1 VGHVNTTSGHAALSS
16 LQTALAGRYVFERE
30 LGRGGMATVYL
41 ARDVRHDRD
50 VALKVLRPDLGQLLG
65 AQRFLA
71 EIKLTA
77 RLQHPNILP
86 LFDSGAAGELLYYVM
101 PYVRGESLREKLT
114 RERSLG
120 VDDAVAIARGIAAA
134 LQHAHRHGV
143 VHRDIKPE
151 NVLLSDGVPIVAD
164 FGVARALAAAGD
176 SRATQ
181 AGMAIGTPAYM
192 SPEQAMGEGDV
203 DHRADLYS
211 VGCVLFEML
220 TGDVPYPGATAAVV
234 RQHLMAAVPSAR
246 LVRANV
252 PAAVDAVIMRALAKD
267 REDRFSSAAEMS
279 AALVSAPPIEPMP
292 DYSKVAEPVT
302 RSTSPF
308 VGRRKELAELFAR
321 LDALPGG
328 RGGLVLIG
336 GEPGVGKTKL
346 TEAVLLEARARGHV
360 CVVGHCYEMD
370 CGPPYLPFLEQL
382 EYAVR
387 TVPPGRLRA
396 VLGGGAAEIARIM
409 PGLRQLYPDILGP
422 LDLPPDQQRSFLFR
436 HYRNYLQR
444 GSDNVPLVALFDD
457 LHWADESTLL
467 LLEFLAPHLAR
478 MRILVLGTYRDEELD
493 VARPFASS
501 LERLTRQ
508 RLADRLSLRRMPES
522 DVADLLALL
531 GAPEPP
537 ATLVRAIFAET
548 EGNPFFVEEVFRHL
562 NEEGRLLDATGHWR
576 AGLHLDRMEVP
587 EGVRLV
593 IGRRL
598 QRVSAGCRAALTAA
612 AVIGPRFDLALLEA
626 VGDVEADALL
636 QMLEEAER
644 AGLVIAQQGKRKT
657 RYGFAHEL
665 IRHTL
670 IETLSLPRRLK
681 GHRRTAE
688 AMEKVYADRLELH
701 ACDLA
706 YQFFQS
712 GSQEDEEKTT
722 RYLLLAGRRALA
734 AGAFEEALAQ
744 AEKAFSIL
752 ETADS
757 RRLADL
763 LWVKGSAL
771 RGLGKWSDAKEAYL
785 RALDR
790 YEALG
795 AQTELLQLACTMA
808 EIGAG
813 HLETAALVARVLRAT
828 DDTPSTDRAR
838 LLAYGGRALAMSGH
852 YVDGMT
858 MSDRAVAMA
867 TAIGDT
873 KARADVLSERTAIL
887 QSYGRIADATPS
899 AIEAFVLLNQTSNHW
914 GALWGGS
921 RVQWCYRFNGRPRD
935 VVSMGDDLL
944 RQAVGIGH
952 VGVKLTVTDSL
963 FRARWMLAPHVDLLA
978 SAATTTAREFAEFG
992 TFGEATHLFAAWDHF
1007 ERDDGADPGADLADK
1022 AEGFGYEI
1030 WRDTFWA
1037 AYFAFSAHTHPER
1050 ALAILDAN
1058 AKALPTLGQPAFIGA
1073 WSALRWVLL
1082 GLVRLGERTRAAT
1095 LYPYFQELER
1105 MGFVVDAGG
1114 LTETYAGIAAA
1125 AGERWDAA
1133 ERHFERALRAANEM
1147 PHVPE
1152 QADVRYWH
1160 AWMLHARNAAGD
1172 VERARVLIEEALPMF
1187 ERAGRKRRKRE
1198 SEELLGAC
1206 GRE

>member
-1 VGHVNTTSGHAALSS
+1 MHKVPGIDHAFIVAFCVGRVGHVNTTSAHAVLSS

-360 CVVGHCYEMD
+360 GVVGHCYEMD

-422 LDLPPDQQRSFLFR
+422 LDLPPDQQRPFLFR

-457 LHWADESTLL
+457 LHWADE
-467 LLEFLAPHLAR
+467 
-478 MRILVLGTYRDEELD
+478 
-493 VARPFASS
+493 
-501 LERLTRQ
+501 
-508 RLADRLSLRRMPES
+508 
-522 DVADLLALL
+522 
-531 GAPEPP
+531 
-537 ATLVRAIFAET
+537 
-548 EGNPFFVEEVFRHL
+548 
-562 NEEGRLLDATGHWR
+562 
-576 AGLHLDRMEVP
+576 
-587 EGVRLV
+587 
-593 IGRRL
+593 
-598 QRVSAGCRAALTAA
+598 
-612 AVIGPRFDLALLEA
+612 
-626 VGDVEADALL
+626 
-636 QMLEEAER
+636 
-644 AGLVIAQQGKRKT
+644 
-657 RYGFAHEL
+657 
-665 IRHTL
+665 
-670 IETLSLPRRLK
+670 
-681 GHRRTAE
+681 
-688 AMEKVYADRLELH
+688 
-701 ACDLA
+701 
-706 YQFFQS
+706 
-712 GSQEDEEKTT
+712 
-722 RYLLLAGRRALA
+722 
-734 AGAFEEALAQ
+734 
-744 AEKAFSIL
+744 
-752 ETADS
+752 
-757 RRLADL
+757 
-763 LWVKGSAL
+763 
-771 RGLGKWSDAKEAYL
+771 
-785 RALDR
+785 
-790 YEALG
+790 
-795 AQTELLQLACTMA
+795 
-808 EIGAG
+808 
-813 HLETAALVARVLRAT
+813 
-828 DDTPSTDRAR
+828 
-838 LLAYGGRALAMSGH
+838 
-852 YVDGMT
+852 
-858 MSDRAVAMA
+858 
-867 TAIGDT
+867 
-873 KARADVLSERTAIL
+873 
-887 QSYGRIADATPS
+887 
-899 AIEAFVLLNQTSNHW
+899 
-914 GALWGGS
+914 
-921 RVQWCYRFNGRPRD
+921 
-935 VVSMGDDLL
+935 
-944 RQAVGIGH
+944 
-952 VGVKLTVTDSL
+952 
-963 FRARWMLAPHVDLLA
+963 
-978 SAATTTAREFAEFG
+978 
-992 TFGEATHLFAAWDHF
+992 
-1007 ERDDGADPGADLADK
+1007 
-1022 AEGFGYEI
+1022 
-1030 WRDTFWA
+1030 
-1037 AYFAFSAHTHPER
+1037 
-1050 ALAILDAN
+1050 
-1058 AKALPTLGQPAFIGA
+1058 
-1073 WSALRWVLL
+1073 
-1082 GLVRLGERTRAAT
+1082 
-1095 LYPYFQELER
+1095 
-1105 MGFVVDAGG
+1105 
-1114 LTETYAGIAAA
+1114 
-1125 AGERWDAA
+1125 
-1133 ERHFERALRAANEM
+1133 
-1147 PHVPE
+1147 
-1152 QADVRYWH
+1152 
-1160 AWMLHARNAAGD
+1160 
-1172 VERARVLIEEALPMF
+1172 
-1187 ERAGRKRRKRE
+1187 
-1198 SEELLGAC
+1198 
-1206 GRE
+1206 